1 MVFPLTTHTRLRLN
15 GRLNGRKMRKHDGL
29 DRIAASVRGEFQYRP
44 SGEFTA
50 PTFGL
55 FGRSAVEEYDSDIR
69 SGYRYS
75 FGVTAR
81 QAITD
86 RISVFGAFERTIRE
100 ADNPVFE
107 TKDYAGRVN
116 IDYSLEQHGVLYAG
130 GEYREGDAVTTVDS
144 TSLFYLEIS
153 DVSTLDDA
161 YHNLSLKASRY
172 EAETWL
178 FNLGF
183 NWPLGPRDA
192 IDFSWRYAS
201 SSPSNA
207 LDDNVADDTG
217 STSYTSNQL
226 SVTYLMRF

>member
-1 MVFPLTTHTRLRLN
+1 MAWTALRPAF
-15 GRLNGRKMRKHDGL
+15 
-29 DRIAASVRGEFQYRP
+29 AASSNIARRANSPHRLSDF
-44 SGEFTA
+44 
-50 PTFGL
+50 
-55 FGRSAVEEYDSDIR
+55 SAVALSKNTTPI
-69 SGYRYS
+69 SVPGYRYS

-116 IDYSLEQHGVLYAG
+116 IDYSLGQHGVLYAG

-161 YHNLSLKASRY
+161 YHNLSLEASRY